1 MFGSIMTM
9 KLGILLTTAPSHQ
22 NTHTVIQLSRAARK
36 KGHEVGIFMM
46 ADGVYNILHQ
56 PLLDLIQDGVE
67 LSLCAYNATQRGLDR
82 VEGVQ
87 WGSQYDLA
95 VLTDNSDRFLTF

>member
-1 MFGSIMTM
+1 M

-22 NTHTVIQLSRAARK
+22 NTYSVIQLSRAAREQ
-36 KGHEVGIFMM
+36 GHEVGVFMM

-56 PLLDLIQDGVE
+56 PLLDLVNNGVE
-67 LSLCAYNATQRGLDR
+67 LSLCAHNATQRGLDK
-82 VEGVQ
+82 VECVQ

-95 VLTDNSDRFLTF
+95 VLTDDSDRFLTF

>member
-1 MFGSIMTM
+1 MMSM
-9 KLGILLTTAPSHQ
+9 KLGILLTTPPSHQ
-22 NTHTVIQLSRAARK
+22 NTYSVINISKASRQ

-56 PLLDLIQDGVE
+56 PLLDLEKIGVS
-67 LSLCAYNATQRGLDR
+67 LSLCAHNASQRGLDR
-82 VEGVQ
+82 VEAVL

-95 VLTDNSDRFLTF
+95 VLANDSDRFLTF